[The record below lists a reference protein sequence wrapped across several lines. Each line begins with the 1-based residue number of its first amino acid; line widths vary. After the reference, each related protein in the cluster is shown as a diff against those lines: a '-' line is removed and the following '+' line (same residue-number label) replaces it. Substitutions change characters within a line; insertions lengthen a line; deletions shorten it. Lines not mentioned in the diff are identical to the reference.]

1 MIQTWLFYGYLS
13 ALINQE
19 MDFKVIVPGQILFYN
34 QLWVFSDSQSMNAEK
49 KSYFLFYLLRKYGSF
64 INYGNVIILTE
75 WDQDKNGQM
84 AMDYVGS
91 PLDTVNE
98 IQRVLEKDY
107 ESMERNVN
115 LLLQKFSNQ
124 IGIEDIVTPENKER
138 LREFIK
144 NNDSTIQEIFKNGD
158 NETKQEVRELYVLLQ

>member
-34 QLWVFSDSQSMNAEK
+34 QLWVFSDSQSMNADK
-49 KSYFLFYLLRKYGSF
+49 IKTINSKHAGIFGSF

-124 IGIEDIVTPENKER
+124 IGIEDITTSENKER